1 MKDAV
6 LHNPRQ
12 SGNLLPKHR
21 YHDLQDCYL
30 QVGTELVGKAL
41 NGDEIH
47 DPLEGSLVKDLKE
60 MIQSHDFQTKHF
72 LQMLRNG
79 WSNAYFRICLSTEL
93 EMRRRMLDAI
103 RGDVETWKYCL
114 RQEDLASGN
123 EEAIA
128 NRMLDPS
135 NEDRFDL
142 SNIVPAGGFVQYLRM
157 FLSGVAHRPPQPAHV
172 QASQDVD
179 DIPLD

>member
-1 MKDAV
+1 
-6 LHNPRQ
+6 
-12 SGNLLPKHR
+12 
-21 YHDLQDCYL
+21 
-30 QVGTELVGKAL
+30 
-41 NGDEIH
+41 
-47 DPLEGSLVKDLKE
+47 
-60 MIQSHDFQTKHF
+60 
-72 LQMLRNG
+72 
-79 WSNAYFRICLSTEL
+79 
-93 EMRRRMLDAI
+93 MLDAI

-142 SNIVPAGGFVQYLRM
+142 SNIVPAGGLGQYVRM
-157 FLSGVAHRPPQPAHV
+157 FLNGLDNRPPQPA
-172 QASQDVD
+172 QEQTIKAVD

>member
-12 SGNLLPKHR
+12 SGNLPPKHR

-60 MIQSHDFQTKHF
+60 MMQSHDFQTKHF

-93 EMRRRMLDAI
+93 EIRRRMLDAI
-103 RGDVETWKYCL
+103 RSDIET
-114 RQEDLASGN
+114 
-123 EEAIA
+123 
-128 NRMLDPS
+128 
-135 NEDRFDL
+135 
-142 SNIVPAGGFVQYLRM
+142 
-157 FLSGVAHRPPQPAHV
+157 
-172 QASQDVD
+172 
-179 DIPLD
+179 